1 MRLRLDV
8 ALICLLAGGFG
19 YLLSSTATGDETNTT
34 ADPLPQRVSVDQIWN
49 FHHHEKVRK
58 GQFIEL
64 AKLDTQK
71 SQGRSLVIT
80 HLEVRTRQSMRVQV
94 VEHRRDPVKV
104 QRDGKPYWNKKI
116 RRGEGFSLGELDHT
130 TQQVRSGYSTLVGMK
145 FDPGTRAALEV
156 TQGSGPIWIYAEG
169 YWSR

>member
-19 YLLSSTATGDETNTT
+19 YLLSSTATGDETKTS
-34 ADPLPQRVSVDQIWN
+34 ADPLPQRVSVGQIWN
-49 FHHHEKVRK
+49 FHYHDKTRK
-58 GQFIEL
+58 GQFVEL
-64 AKLDTQK
+64 AQLDTQK

-80 HLEVRTRQSMRVQV
+80 HLEVRTRHSMRVQV
-94 VEHRRDPVKV
+94 VEHKRDKVKV
-104 QRDGKPYWNKKI
+104 QRDGTPYWNKKI
-116 RRGEGFSLGELDHT
+116 RRGEGFSLGELDST
-130 TQQVRSGYSTLVGMK
+130 TQQLRSGFSTLVGMK
-145 FDPGTRAALEV
+145 FDPGTRASLEV